1 MVLFRRD
8 KSSVISDDVFRHVT
22 SFDGKSDISKTCRK
36 KFFKKCIP
44 CQAVCNMLEVSEL
57 PKQFRDIRRLER
69 VLIARRVLFK
79 KISIMPKGQYP
90 KLKGAL
96 CNVPI
101 DVVDVCKTL
110 PRLPD
115 NNGIVIVK
123 LKRKL
128 EYRGHVYFESVRPN
142 FIMRL
147 QQYLKLNNSPYH
159 DTEINLDNLPNFLI
173 NEKSQ
178 NSLLLNVLCNMK
190 KYQSWLRKMIQAK
203 KLKVIFSLNP
213 VILLLQLC
221 LIIAKVPKTVT

>member
-1 MVLFRRD
+1 
-8 KSSVISDDVFRHVT
+8 
-22 SFDGKSDISKTCRK
+22 
-36 KFFKKCIP
+36 
-44 CQAVCNMLEVSEL
+44 
-57 PKQFRDIRRLER
+57 
-69 VLIARRVLFK
+69 
-79 KISIMPKGQYP
+79 MPKDQAP
-90 KLKGAL
+90 KLKGTL

-115 NNGIVIVK
+115 SNGIVIVK

-128 EYRGHVYFESVRPN
+128 EYRGHVHFESVRPN

-147 QQYLKLNNSPYH
+147 QQYLKLNNSLYH
-159 DTEINLDNLPNFLI
+159 DIEINLDNLPNFLI

-213 VILLLQLC
+213 LILLLQLC